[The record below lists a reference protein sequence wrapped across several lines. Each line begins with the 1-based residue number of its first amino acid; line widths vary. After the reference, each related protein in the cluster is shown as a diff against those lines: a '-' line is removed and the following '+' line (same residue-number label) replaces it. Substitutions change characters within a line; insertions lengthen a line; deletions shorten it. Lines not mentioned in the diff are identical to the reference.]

1 MDYTKFTIEELEQL
15 LKEHKNKL
23 ASMIMNPDITKIIG
37 EVEILEFM
45 IKSRKEDGQETTELN

>member
-1 MDYTKFTIEELEQL
+1 MDYTKFTIEELEEL

-45 IKSRKEDGQETTELN
+45 IKSKKEDGQENTELN

>member
-15 LKEHKNKL
+15 LKEHKDKL

-37 EVEILEFM
+37 EVEVIEFM